1 MASFSSFESLN
12 PSPEKAH
19 AESPVPSNRPRL
31 VLCLPSMTPEML
43 ENTLANLATVFAPSE
58 VLIASPDFE
67 QSITPTPLPVTAYE
81 GPHCQPNWVLTAG
94 NYLVAASQA
103 EQHDSAS
110 VLMLGSDAATLPP
123 SVVRQMAELLASGI
137 DLTVPSYSLGPHD
150 GLVNAALLYPVTR
163 ALFAANI
170 RFPLAVDAGMSRRM
184 ASRMTQRHATLS
196 QPEALVW
203 PVSEAAIAAF
213 SVRQVDA
220 GTRARRPPD
229 TTDFNTLFTDVAGS
243 LFVDIEA
250 KASFW
255 QRARSLAPAASSEPP
270 PQTGNTNDMDDELPS
285 MVDAFRLAHNNLH
298 EIWSLILP
306 PQSLLALKKLSLT
319 QPAAFSM
326 ATGLWA
332 RIVYDFALAFHLRT
346 LNRGHLLGAL
356 TPLYMAWA
364 ASTLRFFG
372 DPAASATHLEE
383 TAVAFERE
391 KSYLVSRWRW
401 PDRFNP

>member
-12 PSPEKAH
+12 PSPERH
-19 AESPVPSNRPRL
+19 QEESSAQLNRPKL

-43 ENTLANLATVFAPSE
+43 DNTLANLATVFSPSE
-58 VLIASPDFE
+58 VLVASPDFE
-67 QSITPTPLPVTAYE
+67 RSIMPTLLPMTAYE

-94 NYLVAASQA
+94 NYVVAASQA
-103 EQHDSAS
+103 EQHDAAS
-110 VLMLGSDAATLPP
+110 VLVLGSDAATLPP
-123 SVVRQMAELLASGI
+123 SAVRQMAELLASGI
-137 DLTVPSYSLGPHD
+137 DLTVPSYSLGTHD

-163 ALFAANI
+163 ALFAVNI

-184 ASRMTQRHATLS
+184 ASRMTQRHAALS
-196 QPEALVW
+196 PPEALVW
-203 PVSEAAIAAF
+203 PVSEAAVAAF
-213 SVRQVDA
+213 SIRQVDA
-220 GTRARRPPD
+220 GTRALRPPD

-243 LFVDIEA
+243 LFLDIEA

-255 QRARSLAPAASSEPP
+255 QRARSLAHAASSDSPP
-270 PQTGNTNDMDDELPS
+270 RTGNTDDIDDEFPP

-298 EIWSLILP
+298 EIWSLVLP
-306 PQSLLALKKLSLT
+306 PQSLLALKKLSLAE
-319 QPAAFSM
+319 PATFSM
-326 ATGLWA
+326 AAGLWA

-364 ASTLRFFG
+364 ASTLRFVG

-383 TAVAFERE
+383 TAIAFERE